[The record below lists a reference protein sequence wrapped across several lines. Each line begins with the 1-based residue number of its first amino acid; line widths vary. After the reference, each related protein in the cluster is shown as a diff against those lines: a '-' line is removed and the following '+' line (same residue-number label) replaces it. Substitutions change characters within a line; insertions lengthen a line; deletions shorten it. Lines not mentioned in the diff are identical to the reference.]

1 MSVPI
6 FYYYL
11 QSVLEQDETKLSDL
25 GVSLTDSEGK
35 IKNTVEVIEELWG
48 VWFDK
53 YAEEQLNDSNRQRR
67 HY

>member
-1 MSVPI
+1 MSVPF

-35 IKNTVEVIEELWG
+35 IKNTVEVIEELWS
-48 VWFDK
+48 VWCDK
-53 YAEEQLNDSNRQRR
+53 KVEEQLNDCN
-67 HY
+67 